1 MSLLF
6 DYLQYN
12 KICKQAKPKK
22 RTKDQGSG
30 SSIGW
35 EAVLKKLK
43 LADESTNLQTVISLV
58 FLYSPYPDNM
68 KKNCNSAANIAEEV
82 PDILPITIKIS
93 AGGLAFNY
101 PEKFKSDL
109 PSLLKCLDPQIAA
122 ELPSQIF
129 PKPDGPINIKEMT
142 IAPSRFVKI
151 TVVVNGPF
159 EFLGGQIS
167 IADLELTVEWTK
179 GEDLKFSAVTTITV
193 GKLAV
198 GLTLEKQGDS
208 YMFAAYVESFKLN
221 ELEEMIGST
230 NLLDFLSLLGSLEG
244 FGIKDFKLVKT
255 FGSGSDSSLR

>member
-1 MSLLF
+1 
-6 DYLQYN
+6 
-12 KICKQAKPKK
+12 
-22 RTKDQGSG
+22 
-30 SSIGW
+30 
-35 EAVLKKLK
+35 
-43 LADESTNLQTVISLV
+43 
-58 FLYSPYPDNM
+58 M
-68 KKNCNSAANIAEEV
+68 KKNCDAAANIAEEV
-82 PDILPITIKIS
+82 PEILPITIKIS
-93 AGGLAFNY
+93 AGGLGFNY

-109 PSLLKCLDPQIAA
+109 PSMLKCLDPQIAA

-142 IAPSRFVKI
+142 IAASRFVKI

-167 IADLELTVEWTK
+167 IADLEVTVEWNK
-179 GEDLKFSAVTTITV
+179 GDPLKFSAVTTITV

-198 GLTLEKQGDS
+198 GLTLEKQNDS

-230 NLLDFLSLLGSLEG
+230 NFLDSLKLLGSLEG

-255 FGSGSDSSLR
+255 FGSGSDSSLRWECFHFLIFFSFSII